1 MKIPLKN
8 GISFQRSRSVRTHTT
23 GVRENCNKDLN
34 LFNILLKDRVKA
46 TDGESHFPSD
56 ALPLDRDKLL
66 QLVQMIQIQMNHH
79 LFQTLAETDDDTMIC
94 GPSLPWMGFRGIDH
108 LSESLVSKIQHPFQT
123 TEATE
128 SQHDIDRV
136 IDRASKKY
144 DVEPDLIRAVT
155 KAESDFNIN
164 ATSPK
169 GAMGLMQLMPETA
182 KDLGVKDPYD
192 PVENIMGGTRLLKSL
207 LNRYDGDIPLALA
220 AYNWG
225 AGNVERNSGRL
236 PRETRPY
243 IARVNQ
249 YYREAKS

>member
-8 GISFQRSRSVRTHTT
+8 GISFQRSRSVRTHSTA
-23 GVRENCNKDLN
+23 VRENCNKDLN
-34 LFNILLKDRVKA
+34 LFNMLLKGRIKA
-46 TDGESHFPSD
+46 ADGESHFPSE

-66 QLVQMIQIQMNHH
+66 QLLQMIQIQMNLH

-94 GPSLPWMGFRGIDH
+94 GASLPWMGFRDIDH
-108 LSESLVSKIQHPFQT
+108 LPESLVSKIQHPFQT
-123 TEATE
+123 TGATE
-128 SQHDIDRV
+128 SQHNIDHV
-136 IDRASKKY
+136 IDRASNRY
-144 DVEPDLIRAVT
+144 DVEPDLIRAVIR
-155 KAESDFNIN
+155 AESNFNIH

-182 KDLGVKDPYD
+182 KNLDVKNPYD

-225 AGNVERNSGRL
+225 MGNVERNSGRL
-236 PRETRPY
+236 PRETRTY